1 MTTSKAAPTEAP
13 ELETETKGEA
23 PELEI
28 ETKGEAPTLVD
39 TPQPEIE
46 FAAPDMV
53 DSKGPVYL
61 TTEQPKRE
69 AIGMVDSQKYYDEAA
84 KPSVDEETEE
94 PEEEKVEDKEEE

>member
-1 MTTSKAAPTEAP
+1 I
-13 ELETETKGEA
+13 ETKGEA

-28 ETKGEAPTLVD
+28 ETKGEVPTLVD
-39 TPQPEIE
+39 TPQPDIE
-46 FAAPDMV
+46 FVAPDMV
-53 DSKGPVYL
+53 ESKGPVYL

-84 KPSVDEETEE
+84 KPSVDEETKEPSVDEETEE